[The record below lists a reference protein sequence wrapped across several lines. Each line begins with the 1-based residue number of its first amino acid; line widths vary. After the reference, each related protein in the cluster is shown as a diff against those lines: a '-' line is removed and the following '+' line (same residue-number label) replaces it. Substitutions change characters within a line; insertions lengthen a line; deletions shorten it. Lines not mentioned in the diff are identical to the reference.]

1 MLLCKNLR
9 TQKKKHIPNRGP
21 QITSPPG
28 PVPGHSMHGPYL
40 CHEAVFASQCS
51 SVAPGFKNKTRY
63 TPYVS
68 PGS

>member
-1 MLLCKNLR
+1 MQKFKNSE
-9 TQKKKHIPNRGP
+9 KKTHIPNRGP

-28 PVPGHSMHGPYL
+28 HSMRGPYL
-40 CHEAVFASQCS
+40 YHEAVFASQCS